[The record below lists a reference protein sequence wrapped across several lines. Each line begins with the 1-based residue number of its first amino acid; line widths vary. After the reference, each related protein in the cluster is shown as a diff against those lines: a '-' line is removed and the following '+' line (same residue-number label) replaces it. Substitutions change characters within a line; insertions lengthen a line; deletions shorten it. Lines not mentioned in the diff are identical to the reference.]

1 MSYVYGKTSRQNR
14 DTCAPPLIE
23 VMNQGLI
30 RSPVDISIVRGWS
43 GEDVQ
48 NMLFRKGASKKEW
61 PNSEHNF
68 LLEDE
73 PHSKAF
79 DFAPYV
85 GKVKIPW
92 DDTHLFAVVA
102 GVFFSAAIE
111 LGVKLRWGGD
121 WDMDGLTTDQS
132 FMDWGH
138 LEIEE
143 YLV

>member
-1 MSYVYGKTSRQNR
+1 MTYVYGKTSSANR

-23 VMNQGLI
+23 VMNLGLS

-48 NMLFRKGASKKEW
+48 NMLFRKGASKKAW

-68 LLEDE
+68 ILKGE

-85 GKVKIPW
+85 DEVKIPW
-92 DDTHLFAVVA
+92 EDSHLFAVVA
-102 GVFFSAAIE
+102 GVFFSAAID
-111 LGVKLRWGGD
+111 LGIKLRWGGD
-121 WDMDGLTTDQS
+121 WNMNSLTTDQS

-143 YLV
+143 YGV

>member
-1 MSYVYGKTSRQNR
+1 MTYSYGKTSRANR

-23 VMNQGLI
+23 VMELGLS

-61 PNSEHNF
+61 PFSEHNF
-68 LLEDE
+68 LLEDK

-85 GKVKIPW
+85 DTVKIPW
-92 DDTHLFAVVA
+92 EDTHLFAVVA
-102 GVFFSAAIE
+102 GVFLSAAVE
-111 LGVKLRWGGD
+111 LGIKLRWGGD
-121 WDMDGLTTDQS
+121 WDMDGLTTDQDL
-132 FMDWGH
+132 MDWGH

>member
-1 MSYVYGKTSRQNR
+1 MPYVYGKTSQQNR
-14 DTCAPPLIE
+14 DTCAPPLVE
-23 VMNQGLI
+23 VMDLGLS

-48 NMLFRKGASKKEW
+48 NMLFRKGASKKAW
-61 PNSEHNF
+61 PLSEHNF
-68 LLEDE
+68 ILEGT

-85 GKVKIPW
+85 DEVKIPW
-92 DDTHLFAVVA
+92 EDTHLFAVVA
-102 GVFFSAAIE
+102 GVFLSAAID
-111 LGVKLRWGGD
+111 LGIKLRWGGD
-121 WDMDGLTTDQS
+121 WNMNGLTTDQS